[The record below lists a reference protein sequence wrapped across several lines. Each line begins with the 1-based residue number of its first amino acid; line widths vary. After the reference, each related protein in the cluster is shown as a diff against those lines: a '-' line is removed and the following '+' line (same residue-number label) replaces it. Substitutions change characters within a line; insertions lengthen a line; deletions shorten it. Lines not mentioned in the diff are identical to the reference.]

1 MLTITDVSQPN
12 QLGIINSQGEEG
24 YIPALCC
31 ILPTPDKNALST
43 AERWVL
49 RPRETWALQA
59 ATQRKHNYIHIV
71 ITFTTLAC
79 VLQASHSAVSW
90 MDRECE
96 EDTETAVRIP

>member
-43 AERWVL
+43 AERWDL
-49 RPRETWALQA
+49 KPRETSALQA
-59 ATQRKHNYIHIV
+59 ATQRKHNYVRTYVHV
-71 ITFTTLAC
+71 VVTFTTLAC
-79 VLQASHSAVSW
+79 VLQASHSIASG
-90 MDRECE
+90 MDRG
-96 EDTETAVRIP
+96 THYT